1 LVVLLVLLALA
12 QPRTAQAAPLAQ
24 SNPGTS
30 PQLYLL
36 PRDPAN
42 SNVVVDSHIATLR
55 LLDDAAGP
63 LLAVDAVYRLR
74 NPADN
79 DVTLPLQLFPGG
91 DPSLGGYQG
100 VSLTQNLQPLLV
112 QPGDNGG
119 FFSQITLAAGGKT
132 TLNLQYQVSL
142 GNSSLATI
150 RYAPSILNG
159 WAGNI
164 SLRVEI
170 EIPNSVPTESWV
182 EIMPANWRYS
192 TTTDAGIIGLR
203 WLYDFTIPEEAIRV
217 RFMTPS
223 VWEELRATEEAAT
236 GNAAVS
242 AYVRLG
248 DLYRDLAQIAP
259 NDNARQR
266 FYAQAIAAYSGGL
279 TSQGI
284 ALATPTE
291 QAALH
296 IGLAD
301 LYRRRLVEVGATE
314 QAGYADL
321 MVAEIEQALALLPTD
336 DARLTELRQ
345 WQSDGM
351 KLQLNQTLDQRDWP
365 AALAIVEQLAL
376 LPAEVVDPTS
386 VAEDRRFILIQ
397 QALELMEQGNRVAA
411 MAVAGDQI
419 TTEALIPPRQAASLF
434 NGWQITLTVT
444 PETIQLDALGL
455 THADRH
461 AEALTGLEE
470 VMEIWENGA
479 ADQPYN
485 FQLEEIPAE
494 LNLQSG
500 VRLQIDF
507 PPAANGFLLA
517 RLMPPR
523 PDYALLRGLLTQ
535 LAPTIEQQSGV
546 VWQQIE
552 MRQPMNLT
560 AVVNEWNALA
570 AGLEEQAAGFEAQ
583 SNSLDADET
592 ASAEAALT
600 ARIQAV
606 NYRATAA
613 EWRRLARQSAL
624 LFTFQVNDPVFTR
637 LKGEPPARAWTVT
650 AAAPSQTFIFQTQ
663 VLSLGRVLV
672 GIALAFVALIS
683 VAGVLWG
690 LL

>member
-1 LVVLLVLLALA
+1 V
-12 QPRTAQAAPLAQ
+12 
-24 SNPGTS
+24 
-30 PQLYLL
+30 
-36 PRDPAN
+36 
-42 SNVVVDSHIATLR
+42 
-55 LLDDAAGP
+55 
-63 LLAVDAVYRLR
+63 
-74 NPADN
+74 
-79 DVTLPLQLFPGG
+79 
-91 DPSLGGYQG
+91 
-100 VSLTQNLQPLLV
+100 
-112 QPGDNGG
+112 
-119 FFSQITLAAGGKT
+119 
-132 TLNLQYQVSL
+132 
-142 GNSSLATI
+142 
-150 RYAPSILNG
+150 
-159 WAGNI
+159 
-164 SLRVEI
+164 
-170 EIPNSVPTESWV
+170 
-182 EIMPANWRYS
+182 
-192 TTTDAGIIGLR
+192 
-203 WLYDFTIPEEAIRV
+203 
-217 RFMTPS
+217 
-223 VWEELRATEEAAT
+223 
-236 GNAAVS
+236 
-242 AYVRLG
+242 
-248 DLYRDLAQIAP
+248 
-259 NDNARQR
+259 
-266 FYAQAIAAYSGGL
+266 
-279 TSQGI
+279 
-284 ALATPTE
+284 
-291 QAALH
+291 
-296 IGLAD
+296 
-301 LYRRRLVEVGATE
+301 
-314 QAGYADL
+314 
-321 MVAEIEQALALLPTD
+321 
-336 DARLTELRQ
+336 TELRQ

-376 LPAEVVDPTS
+376 LPAEVVDPAL

-411 MAVAGDQI
+411 LAVAGDQI
-419 TTEALIPPRQAASLF
+419 TTDALIPPRQAASLF

-444 PETIQLDALGL
+444 PETIQLNALGF

-461 AEALTGLEE
+461 AEALAGLEE
-470 VMEIWENGA
+470 VVEIWENGA

-517 RLMPPR
+517 RLLPPR

-560 AVVNEWNALA
+560 AVVNEWNTLA
-570 AGLEEQAAGFEAQ
+570 AGLEEQAAGFEVQ

-606 NYRATAA
+606 NYRTTAA

-637 LKGEPPARAWTVT
+637 FKGEPPARAWTVT
-650 AAAPSQTFIFQTQ
+650 AAAPSQTFVFQTQ
-663 VLSLGRVLV
+663 VLSLGRVFV